1 MAVASKKKPTQI
13 FKFAYPSNETDQQD
27 KAAPHPRIQN
37 PKSKF
42 YIGEFVANTYLLQ
55 TKVTTTVT
63 LKLKIYTCQSKHPD
77 FIYKVT
83 INIKI

>member
-1 MAVASKKKPTQI
+1 VALSSTNKPTKI
-13 FKFAYPSNETDQQD
+13 SKFACFSSEDNQQAQ
-27 KAAPHPRIQN
+27 AAPHPRIQN

-55 TKVTTTVT
+55 TKVTKTVT

-77 FIYKVT
+77 FI
-83 INIKI
+83 